1 MNIYSH
7 VISSSLDNSYSYPML
22 VAERRDIWLLLLE
35 LTQPDYGRDESRLHY
50 SATAATLQLLTL
62 RSSII
67 ID

>member
-1 MNIYSH
+1 
-7 VISSSLDNSYSYPML
+7 ML